1 MPRALFILLLS
12 LLPSLLLADSLD
24 GHYLATLDGQP
35 AELHLRSQGPQVSGE
50 YVEGGRLRL
59 QISGSFDGQLLT
71 AQISETQSGQ
81 AIANMTATYANGVL
95 DSHIAARNQRT
106 GETLERSAVFHRQTF
121 SDAAIASKANRQ
133 FRDPALIGTWV
144 HEKITNS
151 GGANFASM
159 TTQMILQLTV
169 DGGVSQWSRTVAG
182 GADWNY
188 DAPGELQYTG
198 RWITTHTGLLEVQL
212 QGQNDY
218 QPAARYHFS
227 DQYLVT
233 ESNTGKMIWQRR

>member
-1 MPRALFILLLS
+1 MPRALFILFLS
-12 LLPSLLLADSLD
+12 LLPSLLLADS
-24 GHYLATLDGQP
+24 LDGQP

-95 DSHIAARNQRT
+95 NSHIAAHNPRT

>member
-1 MPRALFILLLS
+1 MPRALFILFLS
-12 LLPSLLLADSLD
+12 LLPSLLLADS
-24 GHYLATLDGQP
+24 LDGQP

-71 AQISETQSGQ
+71 AQIRETQSGQ

-95 DSHIAARNQRT
+95 NSHIAAHNPRT